1 MAQPLFH
8 CDQLFYFA
16 FQHFG
21 DGDASPFGDDARDV
35 FFVNFF
41 LEHARA
47 LTLHLFR
54 ELGEFVFSLPD
65 EAVTDFS
72 YALQIAFAL
81 FGLLFNPQ
89 LLDAFFQFASARDQV
104 LLFFPLSLQGVGF
117 FAYLGQFTV
126 DDGKPL
132 PGIRIAFL
140 LERLFFDFELCG
152 SALELINV
160 GGHGIDLDAQ

>member
-8 CDQLFYFA
+8 CDQLFDFA
-16 FQHFG
+16 LQHFG
-21 DGDASPFGDDARDV
+21 DWDASPFGDDARDV
-35 FFVNFF
+35 FLVNFF

-54 ELGEFVFSLPD
+54 ELGEFVFRLPD

-104 LLFFPLSLQGVGF
+104 LLFFPVSLKCVRF
-117 FAYLGQFTV
+117 LAYLGQVTV
-126 DDGKPL
+126 DDGNPL
-132 PGIRIAFL
+132 LGIGIAFF
-140 LERLFFDFELCG
+140 LERLLFDFELCD